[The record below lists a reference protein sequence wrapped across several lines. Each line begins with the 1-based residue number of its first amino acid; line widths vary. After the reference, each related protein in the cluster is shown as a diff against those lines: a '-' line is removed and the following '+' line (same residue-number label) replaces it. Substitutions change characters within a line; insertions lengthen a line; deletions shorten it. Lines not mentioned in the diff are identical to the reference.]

1 VRLQPK
7 KKRNSSLKSVTE
19 HTGKWSN
26 FEINSLLRAGIKK
39 VIIAVIEKPKDH
51 HTQSPSLIPGNFLAI
66 KALVESDLRGDSGI
80 GLMEDR

>member
-1 VRLQPK
+1 
-7 KKRNSSLKSVTE
+7 
-19 HTGKWSN
+19 
-26 FEINSLLRAGIKK
+26 
-39 VIIAVIEKPKDH
+39 VIENPKDH